1 MNSMKEESNEQLLCL
16 LTNPPPPF
24 YITLAVPPPPP
35 PHHVS
40 SWFLLLFVYVPLFFI
55 VYARLIGIG
64 CLGLN
69 SCLVSW
75 FLDMVEGCRRRRRL
89 QGIGRFQFSSWK
101 HNDEIVKNRR
111 IPGLSL
117 SLSPVPSRFR
127 QRFFYSFGSFCECLC
142 MCLEKVYD
150 FIMYQ
155 PTAYRKEVEHVC
167 LLKAKQSLSE
177 ENYYQNLVQSRS
189 VLNAASDGFTELLS
203 STKVGSFHR

>member
-1 MNSMKEESNEQLLCL
+1 M
-16 LTNPPPPF
+16 
-24 YITLAVPPPPP
+24 A
-35 PHHVS
+35 
-40 SWFLLLFVYVPLFFI
+40 
-55 VYARLIGIG
+55 
-64 CLGLN
+64 
-69 SCLVSW
+69 
-75 FLDMVEGCRRRRRL
+75 EGCRRRRRL

-127 QRFFYSFGSFCECLC
+127 QRFFYSFGSFC

-167 LLKAKQSLSE
+167 LRKAKQSLSK

-189 VLNAASDGFTELLS
+189 VLNAASDGFIELLS
-203 STKVGSFHR
+203 SNKVGSFHR